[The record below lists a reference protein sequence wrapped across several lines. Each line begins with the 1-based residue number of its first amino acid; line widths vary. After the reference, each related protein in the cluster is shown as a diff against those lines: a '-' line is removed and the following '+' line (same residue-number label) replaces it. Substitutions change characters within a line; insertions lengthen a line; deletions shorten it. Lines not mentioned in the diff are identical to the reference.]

1 MEQSFTQDNATIG
14 ITLPNDI
21 SENTKPSGVYVVQA
35 YAYDTETQ
43 VVGDKLWETE
53 AVANNAVVIQ
63 GRNDMLD
70 KYLSGSGY
78 TATWYTSLIDVTNFS
93 SISLFDTASYHAGW
107 QEYQSYSES
116 TRPAIAWSNAA
127 SGTKAFS
134 ANVVFTIPSSANI
147 AGLFITSSATKGGT
161 GGVLY
166 SAGAFTE
173 GNRVINGA
181 AILNVGY
188 STTLS

>member
-1 MEQSFTQDNATIG
+1 MDQSYTQDNTTIG
-14 ITLPNDI
+14 VTLPNDI
-21 SENTKPSGVYVVQA
+21 GENVQPSGVYVVQA

-78 TATWYTSLIDVTNFS
+78 TAALYTSLIDVTNFS
-93 SISLFDTASYHAGW
+93 SISLFDTAASHAGW

-116 TRPAIAWSNAA
+116 TRPAIAWSNAV
-127 SGTKAFS
+127 SGSKAFS
-134 ANVVFTIPSSANI
+134 ANVAFTIPSSANI
-147 AGLFITSSATKGGT
+147 AGLFIASSATKGGT
-161 GGVLY
+161 TGVLY
-166 SAGAFTE
+166 SAGIFSE
-173 GNRVINGA
+173 GARVINGA

-188 STTLS
+188 YTTLS